1 MRIAVLGAGNGGQ
14 ALAGY
19 LSSKGFSVALYNR
32 SEKRIKT
39 LKVNRGIN
47 LSGLFKGFAGL
58 ELITTDIK
66 KAIED
71 VDLIMVVLP
80 AQAHRFIAKTC
91 APHLSDEQIIVLNPG
106 RTGGALEF
114 QNILKKNEVKERIYL
129 AEAQT
134 FLFVSRVIDPKVK
147 ILGVK
152 NSVPVA
158 ALPSSDTK
166 KVINELKNL
175 HESFKEAKNV
185 LETSLNN
192 IGAIFHPSTM
202 ILNIGRIESKE
213 RFNYYFEGIT
223 PQIADFLERVD
234 NERRMIARELNVKA
248 LSASDWLREVY
259 NANGDS
265 LYELIQDTEKY
276 EGIGSPEF
284 LKHRYIFEDIPT
296 GLIPMASLG
305 KLLGVQTPLIN
316 SVIGIASQFYR
327 VDFMKKGRTVES
339 LGLEGKN
346 KQQII
351 DYVNGGE

>member
-32 SEKRIKT
+32 SEKRIKRV
-39 LKVNRGIN
+39 KVNGGIN

-58 ELITTDIK
+58 EIITTDIK

-114 QNILKKNEVKERIYL
+114 RNILKKNEVKERIYL
-129 AEAQT
+129 AEAQS
-134 FLFVSRVIDPKVK
+134 FLFVSRVIGSKVK
-147 ILGVK
+147 VLGVK

-158 ALPSSDTK
+158 ALPSSYTK

-202 ILNIGRIESKE
+202 IFNIGRIESKE

-234 NERRMIARELNVKA
+234 NERREIAHELDVKA

-305 KLLGVQTPLIN
+305 KLLGVQTPL
-316 SVIGIASQFYR
+316 
-327 VDFMKKGRTVES
+327 M
-339 LGLEGKN
+339 EGKN